1 MMIGG
6 KYMNNENIQS
16 SKLLDVNKVKIDRK
30 KSKKMTGFTSIDR
43 PYESD
48 ASFFKKHPIIP
59 DLSIYDAVI
68 AMSLPY
74 RKEKAINCYE
84 LTATYN
90 ELIKDSRILSKGL
103 KELVDEMND
112 GSVQVVAAGG
122 ADGGRIGTSAIKI
135 QQAIESVEDC
145 GHILIYADLGSSILS
160 AETAM
165 DLIDEDLA
173 EKVQIVDA
181 PIVEGALAGVVQ
193 GTISDDVADVIKAS
207 EDARNV
213 HKN

>member
-1 MMIGG
+1 MAKFGVVLVSHSE
-6 KYMNNENIQS
+6 Y
-16 SKLLDVNKVKIDRK
+16 
-30 KSKKMTGFTSIDR
+30 
-43 PYESD
+43 
-48 ASFFKKHPIIP
+48 
-59 DLSIYDAVI
+59 I
-68 AMSLPY
+68 A
-74 RKEKAINCYE
+74 
-84 LTATYN
+84 
-90 ELIKDSRILSKGL
+90 KGL

-135 QQAIESVEDC
+135 QGAIESVEDC
-145 GHILIYADLGSSILS
+145 DHILIYADLGSSILS
-160 AETAM
+160 AETAI

-173 EKVQIVDA
+173 EKVQLVDA
-181 PIVEGALAGVVQ
+181 PIVEGALAGVVLGFFCVVQ

>member
-1 MMIGG
+1 MAKFGVVLVSHSE
-6 KYMNNENIQS
+6 Y
-16 SKLLDVNKVKIDRK
+16 
-30 KSKKMTGFTSIDR
+30 
-43 PYESD
+43 
-48 ASFFKKHPIIP
+48 
-59 DLSIYDAVI
+59 I
-68 AMSLPY
+68 A
-74 RKEKAINCYE
+74 
-84 LTATYN
+84 
-90 ELIKDSRILSKGL
+90 KGL

-135 QQAIESVEDC
+135 QGAIESVEDC
-145 GHILIYADLGSSILS
+145 DHILIYADLGSSILS
-160 AETAM
+160 AETAI
-165 DLIDEDLA
+165 DLIDEDALLICVDNHKPIDEDLA
-173 EKVQIVDA
+173 EKVQLVDA

>member
-1 MMIGG
+1 MAKFGVVLVSHSE
-6 KYMNNENIQS
+6 Y
-16 SKLLDVNKVKIDRK
+16 
-30 KSKKMTGFTSIDR
+30 
-43 PYESD
+43 
-48 ASFFKKHPIIP
+48 
-59 DLSIYDAVI
+59 I
-68 AMSLPY
+68 A
-74 RKEKAINCYE
+74 
-84 LTATYN
+84 
-90 ELIKDSRILSKGL
+90 KGL

-135 QQAIESVEDC
+135 QGAIESVEDC
-145 GHILIYADLGSSILS
+145 DHILIYADLGSSILS
-160 AETAM
+160 A

-173 EKVQIVDA
+173 EKVQLVDA

>member
-1 MMIGG
+1 MAKFGVVLVSHSE
-6 KYMNNENIQS
+6 Y
-16 SKLLDVNKVKIDRK
+16 
-30 KSKKMTGFTSIDR
+30 
-43 PYESD
+43 
-48 ASFFKKHPIIP
+48 
-59 DLSIYDAVI
+59 I
-68 AMSLPY
+68 A
-74 RKEKAINCYE
+74 
-84 LTATYN
+84 
-90 ELIKDSRILSKGL
+90 KGL

-207 EDARNV
+207 PLSRKTIRLSGPILNKRSAILKFGR
-213 HKN
+213 KPYLASKT

>member
-1 MMIGG
+1 MAKFGVVLVSHSE
-6 KYMNNENIQS
+6 Y
-16 SKLLDVNKVKIDRK
+16 
-30 KSKKMTGFTSIDR
+30 
-43 PYESD
+43 
-48 ASFFKKHPIIP
+48 
-59 DLSIYDAVI
+59 I
-68 AMSLPY
+68 A
-74 RKEKAINCYE
+74 
-84 LTATYN
+84 
-90 ELIKDSRILSKGL
+90 KGL

-135 QQAIESVEDC
+135 QGAI
-145 GHILIYADLGSSILS
+145 
-160 AETAM
+160 

-173 EKVQIVDA
+173 EKVQLVDA